1 MIKQMDS
8 QEHDKTGDFIDQTI
22 EIIRNAEAKR

>member
-8 QEHDKTGDFIDQTI
+8 QEHDKTGDLIDQTI